1 MGRGH
6 LTEALLSSRVPLDR
20 SLIRAYSSTGSDL
33 VPHPQFFREF
43 SQVCPH
49 DILNMAQERDIQLG
63 KYQLKTR
70 LGKGGMGVVYLATDS
85 RLKRD
90 VAVKILPR
98 SLASNP
104 VAVKRFLREAR
115 VAASISHPSIV
126 TIHDVDQINGQCFL
140 VMELM
145 TGGTAQDLLQRGPLD
160 WKEATRIIADTCHGL
175 AAIHEAGLI
184 HRDIKP
190 SNIMLAPQGVVKL
203 ADFGLAKLTDSATES
218 KPLTVSNTILGTPQF
233 MSPEQC
239 QGDELDSR
247 CDLYSLGATYF
258 ALLTGAAPFPDPQPL
273 QCMFAHCSAPVPDP
287 RKQRSEI
294 PAECVAVIMKAMAK
308 KRADRFESARE
319 MLAALRACL
328 NPGQSASTGG
338 VTTTTG
344 VPTLNPG
351 DSMSFG
357 VSSAEPWATTS
368 PIVNPGQTTVIM
380 KTEADVNARRRMI
393 LAIAAGSSALLIGLL
408 FWSGVGRSNSGQTE
422 ARPSKLGMVGPG
434 NSSWQPNKPIHSPVN
449 QKLNLKFEA
458 EFPVLTTQVSGVA
471 FADDDKS
478 FFSGSMEGTV
488 QEWSVASRQP
498 VRSFAGVNKGIRA
511 IAARRNWLVA
521 GGEAKT
527 VWLWNV
533 GSDQPRATLTNFEGE
548 ISSLAISPDGK
559 KLAVGTYSE
568 LHLYRL
574 NDTAPK
580 LIKVLGK
587 STNST
592 VICYMVMSVAFS
604 SDSQWIGATSWA
616 DKAVAAWNAET
627 GALRDVKLQQ
637 MEEPDGLSFIPDE
650 DRLVFATQ
658 HQGIFIWDLN
668 RQTIERLAASQPGDR
683 KPRTVRSLL
692 AFPDSQTVAAV
703 GQWGGLI
710 CLYNLHQKSDP
721 VENSQATSASSY
733 GLDISADGRLLLLS
747 GGDQE
752 HGKGFIQL
760 WKVVREPSE

>member
-1 MGRGH
+1 
-6 LTEALLSSRVPLDR
+6 
-20 SLIRAYSSTGSDL
+20 
-33 VPHPQFFREF
+33 
-43 SQVCPH
+43 
-49 DILNMAQERDIQLG
+49 MAQERDIQLG
-63 KYQLKTR
+63 KYQLKAR

-190 SNIMLAPQGVVKL
+190 SNIMLAPKGVVKL
-203 ADFGLAKLTDSATES
+203 ADFGLAKLTDSTTDS

-273 QCMFAHCSAPVPDP
+273 QCMFAHCSTPVPDP

-294 PAECVAVIMKAMAK
+294 PAECVDIIMKAMAK

-328 NPGQSASTGG
+328 NPGQAVSTDGG
-338 VTTTTG
+338 VKASGT
-344 VPTLNPG
+344 PTLSPG

-357 VSSAEPWATTS
+357 ASSAEPWATTS
-368 PIVNPGQTTVIM
+368 PLVNPGQTTVIM
-380 KTEADVNARRRMI
+380 KTEGADAAARKRMI
-393 LAIAAGSSALLIGLL
+393 LAISGGCLALLIGLL
-408 FWSGVGRSNSGQTE
+408 LWSGVGRTNSGQAETG
-422 ARPSKLGMVGPG
+422 PSKLGNVGPG
-434 NSSWQPNKPIHSPVN
+434 NSSPRPNRPIHNPVK
-449 QKLNLKFEA
+449 QSLRLELA
-458 EFPVLTTQVSGVA
+458 ADFPAMSTQVSGVA
-471 FADDDKS
+471 FADDAKS
-478 FFSGSMEGTV
+478 FFSGTMEGTV
-488 QEWSVASRQP
+488 QQWNIASRQP
-498 VRSFAGVNKGIRA
+498 MRSFAGVKQGIRA
-511 IAARRNWLVA
+511 IAARHNWLVA

-527 VWLWNV
+527 VWLWNT

-568 LHLYRL
+568 LKLYQL
-574 NDTAPK
+574 NDTGPK
-580 LIKVLGK
+580 LIEVLGK

-604 SDSQWIGATSWA
+604 SDSQWIAATSWT
-616 DKAVAAWNAET
+616 DKAVAVWNAET
-627 GALRDVKLQQ
+627 GALRDVKRHQAD
-637 MEEPDGLSFIPDE
+637 EPEGISFIPDE
-650 DRLVFATQ
+650 DRVVFATQ
-658 HQGIFIWDLN
+658 HKGLYVWDLS
-668 RQTIERLAASQPGDR
+668 QATIQPVEAGPPANR
-683 KPRTVRSLL
+683 KPRVVRTLSVL
-692 AFPDSQTVAAV
+692 PDGQTIAAV
-703 GQWGGLI
+703 GEWGGLI
-710 CLYNLHQKSDP
+710 SLYDLHQKTVP
-721 VENSQATSASSY
+721 VENSQATGTSSY
-733 GLDISADGRLLLLS
+733 GLDISVDGTLLLLS
-747 GGDQE
+747 GGDKD
-752 HGKGFIQL
+752 HRKGFIQL
-760 WKVVREPSE
+760 WKVVRESSE